1 MANQNDSFIDEV
13 TDDLRRDRLFR
24 AFRRFGWI
32 AIVLILALVGG
43 AVWREYAA
51 SQREAQARAWG
62 DAVLAAQAEADKA
75 AADPNADKAVDGAAE
90 GDAAPEGESK

>member
-1 MANQNDSFIDEV
+1 MVVGKDILA
-13 TDDLRRDRLFR
+13 RLQPQDQAWLTELAALAGPPAR
-24 AFRRFGWI
+24 
-32 AIVLILALVGG
+32 VALVGG

-75 AADPNADKAVDGAAE
+75 VEEAKNSPEPEVDTLFK
-90 GDAAPEGESK
+90 DI

>member
-32 AIVLILALVGG
+32 AILAILLLVGF
-43 AVWREYAA
+43 AVWREYSRDRDEKAA
-51 SQREAQARAWG
+51 QAWG
-62 DAVLAAQAEADKA
+62 DAVLAAQRPLTKWLRSRASMRRLR
-75 AADPNADKAVDGAAE
+75 PGVLC
-90 GDAAPEGESK
+90 